1 MALNTRIRGAQ
12 ISLSEEVF
20 AIGDKLAFIDADG
33 VMKQDAWADIATA
46 IAGDGIQNSANQLA
60 IDVSDF
66 AGEGLEDDG
75 SENLQVKLDGST
87 IARSASGIKVADD
100 SLDDT
105 QFNAGA
111 GSAGQYL
118 QLQTGGS
125 IAWATPSDTDTFLGL
140 TDTPGSYAGQAG
152 KGVRVNATPDGL
164 EFYDIVDTD
173 EKVKAQS
180 GDTAGYLEDVVVDL
194 DAGVVDV
201 GSDEIMF
208 LDKSTGVDKAK
219 LESIA
224 DLATAFAGDG
234 LSASAG
240 VLAVNVDDDTLQIT
254 GDTLSVKK
262 DYLVE
267 ADVVKEDVS
276 SQIDDT
282 GYAGDFTLSNTP
294 ASGTLM
300 VFLNGLVQQEG
311 TGKDYT
317 LSGTT
322 VSFATDPVSG
332 DIVIA
337 YYVKD

>member
-1 MALNTRIRGAQ
+1 MSLNTRIRGAQ
-12 ISLSEEVF
+12 IVLTEEVF
-20 AIGDKLAFIDADG
+20 AVADKLAFIDADG

-46 IAGDGIQNSANQLA
+46 VAGDGIQNIANQFA
-60 IDVSDF
+60 VDVSDF
-66 AGEGLEDDG
+66 AGEGLEDDA
-75 SENLQVKLDGST
+75 SENLRVKLDGST

-105 QFNAGA
+105 QLNAGV
-111 GSAGQYL
+111 GTPGQYL
-118 QLQTGGS
+118 ELTTGGGIQWS
-125 IAWATPSDTDTFLGL
+125 NPAGTDTFIGL
-140 TDTPGSYAGQAG
+140 TDTPGAYDGAGR
-152 KGVRVNATPDGL
+152 GVRINGANNAL
-164 EFYDIVDTD
+164 EFYDVVDTD
-173 EKVKAQS
+173 EKVKATGET
-180 GDTAGYLEDVVVDL
+180 GDVAGYLDDVVTNLNTGAVDVSADSIMIL
-194 DAGVVDV
+194 DADD
-201 GSDEIMF
+201 SI
-208 LDKSTGVDKAK
+208 AK

-224 DLATAFAGDG
+224 DLATAIAGDG
-234 LSASAG
+234 LGATAG
-240 VLAVNVDDDTLQIT
+240 VLAVNVDDVTLQIT

-267 ADVVKEDVS
+267 ADVVKEDLS

-322 VSFATDPVSG
+322 VSFATAPITA
-332 DIVIA
+332 DIVLV